1 MKNSQMRT
9 ILIIGA
15 GFSGAV
21 TAAQLVRKGKGSEL
35 RIILLNRSGRMARG
49 LAYGTQSPDHILN
62 VPAGN
67 MTALDGEPDHFL
79 QFARSVNPAFG
90 PGSFVSRGIYGDYL
104 ENLLEEAE
112 AASLTGV
119 NLERVSGEVAS
130 IETTHRADGCR
141 VTLLDGEIFDVDRV
155 VLAFGHFPSSQ
166 PHVVDSRF
174 YNSAR
179 YLRDPWNVPAIE
191 TIPPNARVLLLGSG
205 LTAVDVA
212 TTLLNAND
220 KRTITLISRRGL
232 LPKSHRSGPVPSVV
246 PPLPGAFD
254 EAPSNVRRQLRAFR
268 SHIQSLENGGE
279 DWREALNALRV
290 RTPELWQAL
299 PFHERRRFLRHLQP
313 YWDNHRH
320 RAAPSAHERFAVAID
335 TGAVTI
341 HSGRVLAFEESSE
354 AVLVQFTPRGAH
366 EPRCLE
372 VDYVINCIGPSS
384 DLRSVDN
391 PLIRQ
396 LIAEGLIK
404 SDQLSLGLELADNGA
419 VIGADGTVSDRLFYV
434 GPLLKAKYWEATA
447 VPELRRHAAQ
457 LASTLL
463 AQMTD

>member
-1 MKNSQMRT
+1 MMNNQTRT

-21 TAAQLVRKGKGSEL
+21 TAAQLVRKAKGIRL

-67 MTALDGEPDHFL
+67 MSALDGEPDHFL
-79 QFARSVNPAFG
+79 NFARGINPAFA

-104 ENLLEEAE
+104 ESLLEEAE
-112 AASLTGV
+112 TASTTGV
-119 NLERVSGEVAS
+119 SLERVTGEVAS
-130 IETTHRADGCR
+130 IDTAHCAGACR
-141 VTLLDGEIFDVDRV
+141 VTLMDGQIYDVDRV

-166 PHVVDSRF
+166 PHIADSSF
-174 YNSAR
+174 YNCER
-179 YLRDPWNVPAIE
+179 YLRDPWNGPAIE
-191 TIPPNARVLLLGSG
+191 TISPSARVLLLGSG

-220 KRTITLISRRGL
+220 KCTITLISRRGL

-246 PPLPGAFD
+246 PPLPAAFD
-254 EAPSNVRRQLRAFR
+254 ETPGNVRRQLRAFR
-268 SHIQSLENGGE
+268 SHIRSLENGGE

-290 RTPELWQAL
+290 RTPELWQSL
-299 PFHERRRFLRHLQP
+299 PFQERRRFLRHVQP

-320 RAAPSAHERFAVAID
+320 RAAPSAHERFARAID
-335 TGAVTI
+335 TGAVTN
-341 HSGRVLAFEESSE
+341 HAGRLLALEETNE
-354 AVLVQFTPRGAH
+354 GVTVQFTPRGAL
-366 EPRCLE
+366 EPRCIE

-384 DLRSVDN
+384 DLRNVENS
-391 PLIRQ
+391 LIRQ
-396 LIAEGLIK
+396 LIATGLIR
-404 SDQLSLGLELADNGA
+404 SDRLCLGLELADNGA
-419 VIGADGTVSDRLFYV
+419 VISADGTISDRLFYV

-463 AQMTD
+463 ARITD